1 MALTVTP
8 WLVRSYGLTGSPTLS
23 TQSGFFLWLGNNPY
37 TFSHYPNESIDR
49 SQEEG
54 LDALSPKD
62 RAVIQTLRPNEAAVD
77 RWFLRTGLN
86 YMREHPWQTIAGA
99 FRKVSAAFCLLP
111 SPRRTFWANLVY
123 LLSYG
128 PLMALGLWGMWT
140 GRRKWREHLIFYI
153 LFVTFAAVTT
163 IFFGH
168 TNYRAYLDVYLIV
181 FAAGAIEQLRCK
193 ALSKSEAIFA
203 HY

>member
-1 MALTVTP
+1 
-8 WLVRSYGLTGSPTLS
+8 
-23 TQSGFFLWLGNNPY
+23 
-37 TFSHYPNESIDR
+37 
-49 SQEEG
+49 
-54 LDALSPKD
+54 
-62 RAVIQTLRPNEAAVD
+62 
-77 RWFLRTGLN
+77 
-86 YMREHPWQTIAGA
+86 
-99 FRKVSAAFCLLP
+99 
-111 SPRRTFWANLVY
+111 
-123 LLSYG
+123 
-128 PLMALGLWGMWT
+128 MALGLWGMWT